1 MAQTLFGS
9 GGFRGCADEGSSG
22 LYISSIN
29 MEATEDTVEVLN
41 HAGEVIGI
49 SLGNENSTI
58 TANGVTTTAGTQGQ
72 TLGSTM
78 GAIANS
84 AIYGTDTGVT
94 VYYITNVTLERQNQA
109 WETGSF
115 TARGW
120 VGLTDTT
127 PG

>member
-9 GGFRGCADEGSSG
+9 GGFRGCADESSNG
-22 LYISSIN
+22 LYISGIT
-29 MEATEDTVEVLN
+29 MEATEDTVEVMD

-49 SLGNENSTI
+49 SLGNENSTL
-58 TANGVTTTAGTQGQ
+58 TANGVTVTAAPPGQ
-72 TLGSTM
+72 TL
-78 GAIANS
+78 

-94 VYYITNVTLERQNQA
+94 VYYITSVSLERQNQA

-115 TARGW
+115 TGRGW

-127 PG
+127 PA